1 MKMDPFEIDRKAS
14 SLITAAE
21 LERTAPR
28 PGTAMAV
35 SGTGAPGPGRVRAEL
50 RSLAVALEC
59 YYIDNNRYP
68 DELKQLTSPIAY
80 ITSIPKDPFGPEGD
94 NELRYKTDAQKKW
107 ILQSRGPDGDFDLDL
122 QLFLDSDLRGEFLEA
137 PNPGAEHVYDPKKG
151 DESNGDIMRVGP

>member
-1 MKMDPFEIDRKAS
+1 MDPFEIDRKAS
-14 SLITAAE
+14 SLITAADFE
-21 LERTAPR
+21 KPAFP
-28 PGTAMAV
+28 PGAVITV
-35 SGTGAPGPGRVRAEL
+35 SGAETPGPGRVRAEL

-68 DELKQLTSPIAY
+68 DKLEQLTDPIAY

-94 NELRYKTDAQKKW
+94 NELRYKTDPQKKW

-151 DESNGDIMRVGP
+151 DESNGDILRVGP